1 MQPPRGRTD
10 VVSHDRVA
18 FGTAPWPYS
27 GRGER
32 RPQTARAHR
41 TNSPLEL
48 PATLRGKGQTPEG
61 RRWRDLCRHYGSR
74 LGPERLADEA
84 TRAQLLNLIWL
95 TLELERIRDAPAA
108 QRPPVHTLLHM
119 SQEQRVLLQQLGLNE
134 ATRSNGETLEQVLRN
149 GNDGGGG
156 AS

>member
-1 MQPPRGRTD
+1 M
-10 VVSHDRVA
+10 SHDRAA
-18 FGTAPWPYS
+18 FGTPPWPYS

-48 PATLRGKGQTPEG
+48 PAALRGRGQTPEG

-84 TRAQLLNLIWL
+84 TRALLLNLIDLQRWSWSASATCQRHNVRPF
-95 TLELERIRDAPAA
+95 TLCCTCR
-108 QRPPVHTLLHM
+108 
-119 SQEQRVLLQQLGLNE
+119 
-134 ATRSNGETLEQVLRN
+134 RSSACCCSSWG
-149 GNDGGGG
+149 
-156 AS
+156 